1 MLKIPPPMAP
11 SMVLFGEI
19 VVNFFPKNFLPKFLP
34 LKYAPTSA
42 ETTHN
47 TVINV
52 METPKVQLVGPPSCN
67 GQLKTIDPARSI
79 ANGIPD
85 IALSLNQNE
94 GKNPQ

>member
-11 SMVLFGEI
+11 SMVLLGEI
-19 VVNFFPKNFLPKFLP
+19 VVNFFPKNFLPNFLP
-34 LKYAPTSA
+34 QKYAPTSA

-52 METPKVQLVGPPSCN
+52 IEIPNVQLVRPPN
-67 GQLKTIDPARSI
+67 FDGQLETIDPARSN

-85 IALSLNQNE
+85 IALSLIQNE